1 MTSALFPI
9 SWEHRAVSIAAHGV
23 AANKET
29 LVMQQLPLSGIRV
42 IGLEFY
48 WAGPL
53 NTQMLGDLGA
63 EVIKVEHHLARG
75 TAPSGR
81 ATPPRE
87 AAPTSGTAT
96 KFAFARDPGL
106 LHQMARGKRSVVLDL
121 NHPRGKELFLE
132 LVKISDVVQDNYSA
146 RVMPNFGL
154 DYPVLKEANP
164 RIVMVR
170 QPGFGTIGP
179 YKDYIAGGCPTGV
192 HGGLPFYHGY
202 HDGEPMRPESC
213 IVDPWAGIHAC
224 YAVMAALWQRRR
236 TGQGQFID
244 SGQCESVATVLG
256 DRVLGYQMKSTLP
269 PRIGNRHYSM
279 APHNCYP
286 CRGENKW
293 IAIAVASDE
302 EWSALSAAMGDPP
315 WTKDERFGDLP
326 GRGRN
331 QDELDRQIGEWTGQ
345 HDHIELMH
353 LLQDRGITAGAVLDQ
368 SEVMSD
374 PHIKER
380 NCYVEIDHP
389 QTGVRQYARSPWKMS
404 LAPQPI
410 ERAPMLGEHNH
421 YVFGELL
428 GLSDREIAELVKEE
442 VTIAQPP
449 A

>member
-1 MTSALFPI
+1 
-9 SWEHRAVSIAAHGV
+9 
-23 AANKET
+23 
-29 LVMQQLPLSGIRV
+29 MQKLPLTGIRV
-42 IGLEFY
+42 IALEFY

-53 NTQMLGDLGA
+53 NTQMLSDLGA

-75 TAPSGR
+75 PAKSS
-81 ATPPRE
+81 E
-87 AAPTSGTAT
+87 AAARFRF
-96 KFAFARDPGL
+96 FADWDPGESPWNRSGFL
-106 LHQMARGKRSVVLDL
+106 NQFALGKRSVVMDL
-121 NHPRGKELFLE
+121 SHPRGKELFLR

-146 RVMPNFGL
+146 RVMPNFGF
-154 DYPVLKEANP
+154 DYPVLKEVNP
-164 RIVMVR
+164 RIIMVR

-179 YKDYIAGGCPTGV
+179 YKDYVAGGCPTGV

-224 YAVMAALWQRRR
+224 CAVLAALWQRRR

-256 DRVLGYQMKSTLP
+256 DKVLGYQMESSRP
-269 PRIGNRHYSM
+269 PRVGNRHYSM

-302 EWSALSAAMGDPP
+302 EWSALCVAMGDPL
-315 WTKDERFGDLP
+315 WAKDERFSSQLDR
-326 GRGRN
+326 RGS
-331 QDELDRQIGEWTGQ
+331 QDELDRRIGEWTLR

-353 LLQDRGITAGAVLDQ
+353 VLQNHGVAAGAVLDQ

-374 PHIKER
+374 PHLKER

-389 QTGVRQYARSPWKMS
+389 ETGVRPYARSPWNMS
-404 LAPQPI
+404 KTPKREWRQAPL
-410 ERAPMLGEHNH
+410 LGEHNR
-421 YVFGELL
+421 YVLGELL
-428 GLSDREIAELVKEE
+428 GLSDREIAELEKEE
-442 VTIAQPP
+442 VISDRPLA
-449 A
+449 